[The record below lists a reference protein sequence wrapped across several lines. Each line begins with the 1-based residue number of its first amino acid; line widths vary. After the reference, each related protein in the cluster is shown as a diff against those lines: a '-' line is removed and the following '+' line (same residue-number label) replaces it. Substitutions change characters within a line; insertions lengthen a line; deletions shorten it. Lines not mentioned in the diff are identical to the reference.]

1 MEIKVTDTISLEQR
15 KTVDHKI
22 IYKIIYKIK
31 EVVSS
36 KGYYIYWP
44 ESFANPDNAIKFI
57 ETTLTLLRSEAW
69 KKDIAQ
75 LNSLKLKI
83 LK

>member
-15 KTVDHKI
+15 KTVDH
-22 IYKIIYKIK
+22 KIIYKIK